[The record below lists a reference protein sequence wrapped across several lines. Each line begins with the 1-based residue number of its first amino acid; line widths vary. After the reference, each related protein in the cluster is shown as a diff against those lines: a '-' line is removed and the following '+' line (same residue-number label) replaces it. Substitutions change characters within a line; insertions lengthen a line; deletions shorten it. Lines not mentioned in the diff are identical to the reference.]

1 MSIAKRG
8 IFRSKQLAKMIIINS
23 IIFQEK
29 KILTKML
36 YNQEIILV

>member
-1 MSIAKRG
+1 MSIPKRG
-8 IFRSKQLAKMIIINS
+8 IFRSKRLAKMIIINS